1 MTATLFGTEDGTEP
15 REALA
20 SEEQVQSLVA
30 FGRREDVVRKW
41 SYERAGVTLND
52 LKRKAELAVKRAQSK
67 AKDID
72 ARAGEAPPD
81 HRRIPPWQ
89 RSGTAAFV
97 GRVITGAESI
107 VDAEAVVGEAA
118 WSLEPAE
125 AKRLLG
131 VMRRV
136 LDPVPP
142 AAAADEL
149 ADMLTGHP
157 GERAAVVS
165 GVQAAVLALD
175 DEQVQRLA
183 GYLVRVLKGER

>member
-20 SEEQVQSLVA
+20 SEEQVRLLVE
-30 FGRREDVVRKW
+30 FGHREDAVRKW
-41 SYERAGVTLND
+41 SYERAGVRLNHW
-52 LKRKAELAVKRAQSK
+52 KRGVEIALKRAQGK

-72 ARAGEAPPD
+72 VRAGDAFPD
-81 HRRIPPWQ
+81 HRRIPSWR

-97 GRVITGAESI
+97 GRVITGDEA
-107 VDAEAVVGEAA
+107 VADPEAVVGEAA

-175 DEQVQRLA
+175 DEQVKRLA